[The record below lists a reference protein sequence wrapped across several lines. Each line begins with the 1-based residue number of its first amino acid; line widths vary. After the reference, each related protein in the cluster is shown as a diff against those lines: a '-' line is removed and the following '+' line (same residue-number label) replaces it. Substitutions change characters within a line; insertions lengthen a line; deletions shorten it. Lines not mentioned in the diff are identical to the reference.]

1 MNLKK
6 YNSGCFS
13 PMHSRTLKKVTVSA
27 VLTSIIFACSTTL
40 YIPKEG
46 AGTSKEEL
54 KELNLGRTAYIKKC
68 ASCHTLYLPEKYST
82 AAWSSKVH
90 EMSDRAKLSKEEEIQ
105 VIKYLSGNRR

>member
-1 MNLKK
+1 
-6 YNSGCFS
+6 
-13 PMHSRTLKKVTVSA
+13 MHSRILKKVTGLT
-27 VLTSIIFACSTTL
+27 VLTGIIFACSTAL

>member
-13 PMHSRTLKKVTVSA
+13 PMLSRKLKKVTVSA
-27 VLTSIIFACSTTL
+27 VLTCIIFACNTAL

-46 AGTSKEEL
+46 IWTSKEEL
-54 KELNLGRTAYIKKC
+54 KELNLGRTTYIKKC

-90 EMSDRAKLSKEEEIQ
+90 EMSERAKLSKEEEIQ
-105 VIKYLSGNRR
+105 IIKYLSGNRR